1 MSKQYKCAIC
11 KKTITSGIGI
21 APDPNIPEIK
31 KTMYFCGSRCQNVFI
46 GSIKRSRTKKKKKE
60 WREELEQ
67 REDQCE
73 TNGDYIRLFETLT
86 SDEKEFLTL
95 VGLGTFMAQKTL
107 KEFYALLKERVS
119 AFKGRKNGA

>member
-11 KKTITSGIGI
+11 KKTIKGGKRID
-21 APDPNIPEIK
+21 PDPNIPEIK
-31 KTMYFCGSRCQNVFI
+31 KTMYFCGSRCLNVFI

>member
-11 KKTITSGIGI
+11 KKTITSGKRID
-21 APDPNIPEIK
+21 PDPNIPEIK

-67 REDQCE
+67 REDQCK
-73 TNGDYIRLFETLT
+73 TNGDCIRLFETLT
-86 SDEKEFLTL
+86 SDEKEFLTV

>member
-11 KKTITSGIGI
+11 KKTITRGKRID
-21 APDPNIPEIK
+21 PDPNIPEIK

-86 SDEKEFLTL
+86 SDEKEFLTM

>member
-11 KKTITSGIGI
+11 KKTITRGKLFD
-21 APDPNIPEIK
+21 PDPNIPEIK
-31 KTMYFCGSRCQNVFI
+31 KTMYFCGSRCLNVFI

-86 SDEKEFLTL
+86 SDEKEFLTV
-95 VGLGTFMAQKTL
+95 VGLGTFMTQKTL